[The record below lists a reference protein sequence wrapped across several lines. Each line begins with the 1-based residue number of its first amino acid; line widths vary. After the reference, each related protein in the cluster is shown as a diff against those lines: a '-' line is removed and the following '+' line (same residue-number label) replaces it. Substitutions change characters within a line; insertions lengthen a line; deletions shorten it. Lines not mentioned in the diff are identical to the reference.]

1 LKVSILITCYN
12 FERYIER
19 AIQSLLDQDFEKE
32 YEIIVT
38 DDGSSD
44 RSVQILK
51 SFAKH
56 QHLTIIINEKNIG
69 VAATL
74 NNAYKLAKG
83 EYICRFDGDDSWE
96 RTFLTELSTVLDE
109 NADVAMAYCDCSYI
123 DENNSITN
131 HNVKTLRKTELVKT
145 NEFKDILKSYYIT
158 APTLIFRKSALDNVF
173 PLPTNLKFLDWFIS
187 LSVSQTSKSYYLEKC
202 LSNYRIHSAG
212 MHLTMIR
219 DLNGEETTKKIL
231 DKFLTNDIFST
242 QEQKDIIY
250 NHNKFFILQY
260 FGNKMFGD
268 VRRKTLENVK
278 VVGIKTTAKDK
289 TVLKYFFGSLLG
301 ANYDTLKKWFEKIS

>member
-1 LKVSILITCYN
+1 MKVSVLITCYN
-12 FERYIER
+12 FEKYIER

-51 SFAKH
+51 SFPKH
-56 QHLTIIINEKNIG
+56 QQLTIIINDKNIG
-69 VAATL
+69 VATTL
-74 NNAYKLAKG
+74 NNAYELAKG

-96 RTFLTELSTVLDE
+96 PTFLTELSSVLDE
-109 NADVAMAYCDCSYI
+109 NTDVTMAYCDCSYI

-158 APTLIFRKSALDNVF
+158 APTLMFRKNALDKVF

-202 LSNYRIHSAG
+202 LSNYRVHSAG

-219 DLNGEETTKKIL
+219 DFNGEETTKKIL
-231 DKFLTNDIFST
+231 DQFLSNDQFTQKEQNDI
-242 QEQKDIIY
+242 IHG
-250 NHNKFFILQY
+250 HNKFFILRY
-260 FGNKMFGD
+260 FENKMYGD
-268 VRRKTLENVK
+268 VRRKTLDNVK
-278 VVGIKTTAKDK
+278 RVGLGATAKDK
-289 TVLKYFFGSLLG
+289 IILKYFFGSLLG
-301 ANYDTLKKWFEKIS
+301 SNYDKVKRWIRK